1 LSVGDAHQEAP
12 SCDVA
17 IVGAGPA
24 GLAAADILRGHG
36 LRVVVIDEQPRAGG
50 QILRQPPRAFAVEN
64 WLSSP
69 LYERVKALLASM
81 ENSDAVTWRFETTVL
96 GILLASPYRRP
107 AEGGARHDLWL
118 EHKGRSELLRSQV
131 VLLAP
136 GCYERPLAFPGWTL
150 PGVMGA
156 GAIQGFVKSQQLVP
170 GNRFLLAG
178 HHPLQLVVADQL
190 LAAGAQVAAVLFT
203 QPMRRARA
211 VLERPDLL
219 LKYRRPFAETG
230 KILRRLKR
238 AGVPVLFG
246 TTLVQA
252 AGERSVEKA
261 TIAPLTR
268 EGRID
273 RDRSSD
279 IDCDRIGVC
288 HGFLAS
294 SELARQAGARVRLR
308 ENEGGWL
315 ALHDRWF
322 ESSVPKLFVAGEI
335 TGLSGAE
342 AAQEKGR
349 IAGCGILRALQ
360 RVTSEDAERRARPA
374 RRRLKGLD
382 AFAAMLNRLAAPPQ
396 GLLEQTATA
405 DTILCRCESITFG
418 EMRRSLQQHP
428 HVASADAAKLLT
440 RAGMG
445 LCQGRFC
452 AHHVAALV
460 AEARG
465 LTTDAAG
472 TFHSQV
478 PVKPVLLRALQPGSK
493 ESGN

>member
-1 LSVGDAHQEAP
+1 LSVGDAQQEAS

-69 LYERVKALLASM
+69 LYARVKALLASM
-81 ENSDAVTWRFETTVL
+81 EHSDAVTWRFETTVL
-96 GILLASPYRRP
+96 GILPASPYRRP
-107 AEGGARHDLWL
+107 AEGDAPHELWL
-118 EHKGRSELLRSQV
+118 QHQGHCELLRSQV

-150 PGVMGA
+150 PGVMGT
-156 GAIQGFVKSQQLVP
+156 GAIQGFVKSQQFVP

-178 HHPLQLVVADQL
+178 HHPLQLIVADQL
-190 LAAGAQVAAVLFT
+190 LGAGAQVAAVLFT
-203 QPMRRARA
+203 QPTWRALA
-211 VLERPDLL
+211 VLERPGLL
-219 LKYRRPFAETG
+219 LRYHRQFVETG
-230 KILRRLKR
+230 NILRRLKR

-246 TTLVQA
+246 STVVQA
-252 AGERSVEKA
+252 AGEQSVERA
-261 TIAPLTR
+261 TIAPLTAD
-268 EGRID
+268 GRID
-273 RDRSSD
+273 RERASD
-279 IDCDRIGVC
+279 IECDRIGAC

-315 ALHDRWF
+315 VLHDRWF
-322 ESSVPKLFVAGEI
+322 ESSVPNLFVAGEI
-335 TGLSGAE
+335 TGLSGAD

-349 IAGCGILRALQ
+349 IAGYGVLRALQ
-360 RVTSEDAERRARPA
+360 RVTTEDGERLARPA
-374 RRRLKGLD
+374 RRRLKKLD

-396 GLLEQTATA
+396 GLLEQTATP

-418 EMRRSLQQHP
+418 EMRRSLQQHA
-428 HVASADAAKLLT
+428 HIASADAAKLLT

-472 TFHSQV
+472 TFHSQA
-478 PVKPVLLRALQPGSK
+478 PVKPVLLRALE
-493 ESGN
+493 ESR